1 MAQVLVRQLDD
12 QVVHSL
18 KRRAAVHGNSLEQEL
33 REILIRAA
41 GPTKAEILAEM
52 RESVARTKVSVSNE
66 ELLEM
71 IREGLE

>member
-41 GPTKAEILAEM
+41 GPTREEVRERM
-52 RESVARTKVSVSNE
+52 RATRERIGWIDADVPA
-66 ELLEM
+66 L
-71 IREGLE
+71 IREGRDE